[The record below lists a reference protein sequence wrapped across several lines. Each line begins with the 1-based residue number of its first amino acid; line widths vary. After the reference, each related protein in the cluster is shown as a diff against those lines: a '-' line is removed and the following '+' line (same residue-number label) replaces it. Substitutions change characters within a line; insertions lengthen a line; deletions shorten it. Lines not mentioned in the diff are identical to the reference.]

1 MRAFWLALLATG
13 LVLVSLDVYEAGKAA
28 PTVTQT
34 PSLCDDGSGIP
45 PASPAPGPKKQN

>member
-13 LVLVSLDVYEAGKAA
+13 LILVSLDVYEASQTA
-28 PTVTQT
+28 PTTMPT

-45 PASPAPGPKKQN
+45 PMSPTPNPPKGN